1 MFTGV
6 FHTFGSRNTEDM
18 TELHQLLIDNL
29 KYYRKAKKLKQS
41 DIAESCG
48 ILASTYSRLETGQVV
63 PNFGTIEKLAD
74 AIGVEVVTLLQSR
87 EISDKSLVQKLEMIN
102 GMSDYNRN
110 VAEVMIDTVIEKDKL
125 EQDQQVKMKRRLAE
139 LERVKNKN

>member
-1 MFTGV
+1 
-6 FHTFGSRNTEDM
+6 M

-29 KYYRKAKKLKQS
+29 KHYRKAKKLKQS

-125 EQDQQVKMKRRLAE
+125 EQDQQVKMKRRLEE
-139 LERVKNKN
+139 LEKVRRK